1 MATKMATKTAKTT
14 KQKPGKRGSI
24 GTETFD
30 QIEKLVAADKIGR
43 TEAFKRLAQKTGRQQ
58 GTVAANYY
66 RVARKRGATLAPR
79 RRRGL
84 GAASGGAALGLLQR
98 AAAALGDVGA
108 LVRKLEVEIVR
119 LRKENQR
126 FAAIRRLM
134 AR

>member
-1 MATKMATKTAKTT
+1 
-14 KQKPGKRGSI
+14 
-24 GTETFD
+24 
-30 QIEKLVAADKIGR
+30 
-43 TEAFKRLAQKTGRQQ
+43 
-58 GTVAANYY
+58 VAANYY

-84 GAASGGAALGLLQR
+84 GAASGGAALGSLQR

-108 LVRKLEVEIVR
+108 LVRKLEAEIVR

>member
-1 MATKMATKTAKTT
+1 MATKAK
-14 KQKPGKRGSI
+14 KKPGKRGSI

-30 QIEKLVAADKIGR
+30 QIEKLVAAEKIGR
-43 TEAFKRLAQKTGRQQ
+43 TEAFKRLSQKTGRQV

-84 GAASGGAALGLLQR
+84 GGLGGAAAQGSLQR
-98 AAAALGDVGA
+98 AAAALNDVGT
-108 LVRKLEVEIVR
+108 LVRKLEAEIVR

-126 FAAIRRLM
+126 FTAIRRLM
-134 AR
+134 SR